1 MTDAAIP
8 AIDPDDPRPPFE
20 QLRDGIADRIEA
32 GELPVGEKLPT
43 VRALAAELGIAPN
56 TVARAYRELES
67 LGLLRTAGR
76 AGTFVAEPELGDAER
91 EAVRRLTADY
101 VAQLRALGVAPQR
114 VPALV
119 AAELGAL
126 RPESDR

>member
-1 MTDAAIP
+1 MTGTALP
-8 AIDPDDPRPPFE
+8 AIDPADARPPYE
-20 QLRDGIADRIEA
+20 QLREGIAERIEA
-32 GELPVGEKLPT
+32 GALPVGAKLPT
-43 VRALAAELGIAPN
+43 VRALAVELGIAPN

>member
-1 MTDAAIP
+1 MTGTALP
-8 AIDPDDPRPPFE
+8 AIDPADVRPPYE
-20 QLRDGIADRIEA
+20 QLREGIAERIEA
-32 GELPVGEKLPT
+32 GALPVGAKLPT
-43 VRALAAELGIAPN
+43 VRALAVELGIAPN